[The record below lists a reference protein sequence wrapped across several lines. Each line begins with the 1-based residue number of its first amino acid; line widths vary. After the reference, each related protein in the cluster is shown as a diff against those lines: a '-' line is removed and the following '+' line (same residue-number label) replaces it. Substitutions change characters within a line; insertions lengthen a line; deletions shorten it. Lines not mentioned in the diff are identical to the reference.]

1 MSTKPKGHYG
11 MNVLN
16 LNRGIDL
23 VSQDLDYLCSIVE
36 HPDPEFAVTDALVV
50 AGALFICAIVALAN
64 QLSFMSD
71 DISRNPLS
79 TDGKLVKMSEEEVMI
94 LSDLSDEAEEAVQL
108 LEEICKISL
117 KNN

>member
-1 MSTKPKGHYG
+1 MEEKMSTKPKGHYG

-50 AGALFICAIVALAN
+50 AGAIVALAN